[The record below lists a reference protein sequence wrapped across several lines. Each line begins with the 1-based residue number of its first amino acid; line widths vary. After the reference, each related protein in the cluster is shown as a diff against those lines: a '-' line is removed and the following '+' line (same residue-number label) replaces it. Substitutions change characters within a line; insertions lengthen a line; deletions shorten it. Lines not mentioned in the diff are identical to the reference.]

1 MQDAIGSEPD
11 PTRTRRRRRLG
22 CALAGLAP
30 LLLALFVW
38 RPLLATIPPRLEER
52 GEPGV
57 ADALVVLA
65 GDHTGARVEQA
76 AALFQAGC
84 VPSGPLVVS
93 GGPIYERL
101 TWAELMRDQA
111 IRLGVDRGR
120 IVLQDRSRTTTEDA
134 DLSAPL
140 LQGCRRVIVVTSP
153 FHSRR
158 AAAEFRR
165 ALGPG
170 VEVVSCPSRD
180 ATPTEWWRDPV
191 AARAVVSELLKW
203 VYPG

>member
-1 MQDAIGSEPD
+1 MHEGQEAGGGGG
-11 PTRTRRRRRLG
+11 RRRRRLLG
-22 CALAGLAP
+22 CALALVGVPALAGC
-30 LLLALFVW
+30 LVW
-38 RPLLATIPPRLEER
+38 RPLLEAIPPRLEER
-52 GEPGV
+52 AEPGV

-65 GDHTGARVEQA
+65 GDHTGARVEHA

-84 VPSGPLVVS
+84 VPTGPLVVS
-93 GGPIYERL
+93 GGPIYGQL

-111 IRLGVDRGR
+111 EALGVDEDR
-120 IVLQDRSRTTTEDA
+120 IVLQDRSTTTAEDA

-140 LQGCRRVIVVTSP
+140 LQGCRRVVVVTSP

-180 ATPTEWWRDPV
+180 ELPREWWRDAV
-191 AARAVVSELLKW
+191 AARSVVSELLKW
-203 VYPG
+203 AWPG